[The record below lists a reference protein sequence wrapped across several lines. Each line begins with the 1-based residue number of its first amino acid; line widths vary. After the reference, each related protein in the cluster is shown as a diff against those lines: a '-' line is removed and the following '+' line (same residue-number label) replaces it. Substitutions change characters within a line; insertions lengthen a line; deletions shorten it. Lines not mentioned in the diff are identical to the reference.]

1 MARAICVAIFVLFTC
16 QTSYSFTS
24 YGWREYTGEVPE
36 DAIVGGKDSNGTGIY
51 IGQAYVR
58 NMGLVVVQITPGVR
72 EVFAPIHGVEKI
84 DKYIKIL
91 CGLQQNVYWMSS
103 DPSNIHSDLIDKEAV
118 VGGHEDDWGYTSIG
132 RINYQ
137 GDINIGKINTFS
149 IEEAYLF
156 FINNGTEQEVTTS
169 YEILMYDDKV

>member
-1 MARAICVAIFVLFTC
+1 MHINNQLT
-16 QTSYSFTS
+16 TDLG

-84 DKYIKIL
+84 DKYIK
-91 CGLQQNVYWMSS
+91 VT
-103 DPSNIHSDLIDKEAV
+103 K
-118 VGGHEDDWGYTSIG
+118 
-132 RINYQ
+132 
-137 GDINIGKINTFS
+137 
-149 IEEAYLF
+149 YLLL
-156 FINNGTEQEVTTS
+156 GWS
-169 YEILMYDDKV
+169 AP